1 LNLTDVASNLDSSSL
16 SADNFQLSHDICAR
30 WGVHGQLPITW
41 RCLAGMLKCL
51 NPTTL
56 RSYCMWLIMYYS
68 NFQTFLLT
76 HFLWLAELEH
86 WLADVEF
93 FP

>member
-1 LNLTDVASNLDSSSL
+1 MCQMRCAWATTYNLEVSCWNAKVLKSYNFKILLHVIDHVLLQFSN
-16 SADNFQLSHDICAR
+16 
-30 WGVHGQLPITW
+30 
-41 RCLAGMLKCL
+41 
-51 NPTTL
+51 
-56 RSYCMWLIMYYS
+56 
-68 NFQTFLLT
+68 FLLT